1 VSVHITSDVWK
12 HSQAD
17 GVALLVLL
25 SLADQ
30 ANDEG
35 ECWPKI
41 DQIAERCRVSRRS
54 VFRHLDELR
63 TLGELD
69 WEDRRAQSLASKYRV
84 TVTPRANLAPP
95 HVPDWHLPRA
105 NGDTSHVPT
114 VALQET
120 SLEPSLNNTSEPRP
134 DVDAICDH
142 LVAKIEKNTGTKK
155 IITERW
161 RTDARLLLDRDKRPP
176 DEVHQLIDWCQDS
189 TFWRANILSVSKFRE
204 KYDTLKLQSQR
215 REPAHSNGFAQ
226 HGWLG

>member
-1 VSVHITSDVWK
+1 
-12 HSQAD
+12 
-17 GVALLVLL
+17 
-25 SLADQ
+25 
-30 ANDEG
+30 
-35 ECWPKI
+35 
-41 DQIAERCRVSRRS
+41 
-54 VFRHLDELR
+54 
-63 TLGELD
+63 
-69 WEDRRAQSLASKYRV
+69 
-84 TVTPRANLAPP
+84 
-95 HVPDWHLPRA
+95 
-105 NGDTSHVPT
+105 VPT